1 MRFPAG
7 ESNRY
12 HPGRMVRSQIGG
24 SPAAPNDKWW
34 LALRWGSLAMT
45 MWLSC
50 SQGSKLLLFTTTIS
64 TVAFFALSTLLLG
77 FIGEDS
83 VVLDVVVD
91 LEKKHKKFKNFVN
104 SSLNSNLLKWRRGDE
119 ICGYS
124 IPYWYYY
131 SVSLHRKVLHCIVW
145 YCTALRCIV

>member
-1 MRFPAG
+1 
-7 ESNRY
+7 
-12 HPGRMVRSQIGG
+12 
-24 SPAAPNDKWW
+24 
-34 LALRWGSLAMT
+34 MT

-50 SQGSKLLLFTTTIS
+50 SQGSKLLLFSTTIS
-64 TVAFFALSTLLLG
+64 TVAFFALSTMLLG
-77 FIGEDS
+77 FLGEDS

-104 SSLNSNLLKWRRGDE
+104 SSLNLLKWRRGDV

-131 SVSLHRKVLHCIVW
+131 N
-145 YCTALRCIV
+145 